1 MNWWQA
7 IILGLVQGF
16 TEFLPISSSGH
27 LVLGQH
33 VLGLDAIAADD
44 VTFEVFTHFGTALS
58 ILTVYRKDVLQLIRS
73 GLRAIASPGTL
84 ATSYAN
90 EAPVRTLAYILI
102 TLIPTGIVYI
112 LFKDDLE
119 AAFGNP
125 RLVSGMLIVTGVLLL
140 LTLFRGR
147 TTGDLSPVKAFVVGI
162 AQSLAMIP
170 GISRSGSTICTAI
183 YQNVNQEQAANF
195 SFLMVLPVIIGAAI
209 LKFGEAFGPDATGD
223 MLPVILGTIVAYV
236 SGIFAIKI
244 VIAFIRKGNLS
255 WFAYYCFV
263 VGALGLWLI

>member
-7 IILGLVQGF
+7 IILGLVQGL

-58 ILTVYRKDVLQLIRS
+58 ILTVYRRDVLELIRS
-73 GLRAIASPGTL
+73 GLRALASPRTL

-90 EAPVRTLAYILI
+90 EAPVRTLAYISI
-102 TLIPTGIVYI
+102 TLIPTGIVYV

-125 RLVSGMLIVTGVLLL
+125 RLASGMLIVTGVLLL

-209 LKFGEAFGPDATGD
+209 LKFGEAFGPDSTGA

-236 SGIFAIKI
+236 SGIFAIRI
-244 VIAFIRKGNLS
+244 VIVFIRKGNLS